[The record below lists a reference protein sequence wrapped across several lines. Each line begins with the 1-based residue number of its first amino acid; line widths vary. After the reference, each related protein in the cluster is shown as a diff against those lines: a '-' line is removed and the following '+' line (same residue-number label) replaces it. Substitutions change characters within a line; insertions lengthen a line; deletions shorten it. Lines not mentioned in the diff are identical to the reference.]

1 MDKRIAFIIVLG
13 VFNSLFSQTDLPSV
27 RGFRKNNNLHR
38 NINESG
44 TQVSIIK
51 KDINTVANTNKT
63 SAVSALRF
71 TGSMNAFGVLV
82 SESKPLNYYP
92 ALNAVTFIHRKS
104 LTYTPTSNGNSGSIV
119 GMYTTNNG
127 TTWDSTC
134 IWASGSDLARYPQ
147 GGLYNPLGNTNVNN
161 AYMLGMG
168 PVTNGTTWTGNWY
181 ASKHLFGGGTATP
194 GMDQQVF
201 LNGSSS
207 IKKHHFS
214 RYSFT
219 SIEGGLVRSMAT
231 ILNDPD
237 ATTLSAYGVRG
248 AAMVKGQF
256 NAGAFVWS
264 VDSFIPPVETNIPGN
279 YKYLNETA
287 LQAWN
292 TSGTVGYVV
301 MLGVRT
307 GGTIGMRSYQPIVY
321 KTTNSGASWT
331 LLPANDFT
339 TGWYTQLMNRIW
351 PITTSSTTRIPY
363 FSTNEGWD
371 VTVDFSDNLH
381 IACTVLGAYSSH
393 MDSLDYNYAFG
404 TQQYD
409 YPYTGSFRYPTIYD
423 FRTGSSGGWQYVIV
437 DSMGTEG
444 PSGVSGNPGY
454 NSNVWIDG
462 SGGKLDLSARIQMSK
477 SSDGKKI
484 IYTWTESDSTIVGLK
499 WNIYPDIQ
507 MKGIDF
513 SIGFLTPRINVSSG
527 VAKADYQSYFHYTSP
542 VAIGNSSVSLEVPLT
557 ISHNFVNDGGI
568 PVDHYY
574 LKGASIAAG
583 SFSVY
588 ACPLLGSCAGIKED
602 SNNLLSDLLTAPNPT
617 NDLMMVKFNSAS
629 SEMITLN
636 IMDIS
641 GRIIKEIK
649 FSAVIGENEV
659 KIQTEELSQ
668 GMYLLNLSSSKE
680 NRTVRIIKN

>member
-1 MDKRIAFIIVLG
+1 MDRRITLIIAFG
-13 VFNSLFSQTDLPSV
+13 VFNSLFSQSDLPSV
-27 RGFRKNNNLHR
+27 RGFRKNNNIHS
-38 NINESG
+38 NINETE
-44 TQVSIIK
+44 TQVSTIK
-51 KDINTVANTNKT
+51 KDINTVANNNKT
-63 SAVSALRF
+63 SVVSAIRF

-104 LTYTPTSNGNSGSIV
+104 PTYTPTSNGNTGSIV

-134 IWASGSDLARYPQ
+134 IWANSSDLARYPQ
-147 GGLYNPLGNTNVNN
+147 GGLYNPIGNTNVNN

-181 ASKHLFGGGTATP
+181 ASKNLVGGGSATP
-194 GMDQQVF
+194 GVDQQSI
-201 LNGSSS
+201 LNASSS

-292 TSGTVGYVV
+292 TGGTVGYVV

-321 KTTNSGASWT
+321 KTTNSGASWA

-339 TGWYTQLMNRIW
+339 TFQFNRLMQRIW
-351 PITTSSTTRIPY
+351 PITTSSIIKIPY

-371 VTVDFSDNLH
+371 VTVDVNNNLH

-393 MDSLDYNYAFG
+393 MDSLDYNYTFG
-404 TQQYD
+404 TEQYD
-409 YPYTGSFRYPTIYD
+409 FPHTGPLRHPTIYD
-423 FRTGSSGGWQYVIV
+423 FRTLSSGGWHYVVV

-444 PSGVSGNPGY
+444 PSGILGNPGY
-454 NSNVWIDG
+454 NTNVWIDG

-499 WNIYPDIQ
+499 WNIYPDIK
-507 MKGIDF
+507 MRGIDYTTGMT
-513 SIGFLTPRINVSSG
+513 SPRFNASTSVLN
-527 VAKADYQSYFHYTSP
+527 ADQQSYFHYTSP
-542 VAIGNSSVSLEVPLT
+542 LAIGNSSSTLEVPIT
-557 ISHNFVNDGGI
+557 ISHNSVMDGNI
-568 PVDHYY
+568 PMNHYY
-574 LKGASIAAG
+574 VKGATLAAG
-583 SFSVY
+583 SFTTSN
-588 ACPLLGSCAGIKED
+588 CTIPNTCAGVKED
-602 SNNLLSDLLTAPNPT
+602 SYSLLSELISSPNPT
-617 NDLMMVKFNSAS
+617 NDLMMIKFNSAS
-629 SEMITLN
+629 SEMITIN
-636 IMDIS
+636 VMDIS
-641 GRIIKEIK
+641 GRIIKEMN
-649 FSAVIGENEV
+649 FSPVIGENEIKV
-659 KIQTEELSQ
+659 PTEELSQ
-668 GMYLLNLSSSKE
+668 GMYLLNVSSSKE